1 MSGRASGV
9 APLVAL
15 ALVAGCTLGP
25 DYRRPQYPI
34 PPAYRATPAAPP
46 AGSLNIG
53 DLSWWQ
59 IFQDEQ
65 LQALIRTALAENYDV
80 RIAAARVLDARAQL
94 TIVRASQFPTAD
106 ATATASYTRAQ
117 GDLPF
122 TQAPESAS
130 AAGGISLAFEIDLWG
145 RLRRATEAARA
156 QLLASDAAQ
165 RTVLMTL
172 VGDLATAYFQLRELD
187 LELEI
192 ARRTLA
198 SHGES
203 LRLTKRRLEGGVV
216 ALQDVRQ
223 AETLVFTAA
232 AAIPDTE
239 RQIEQKENQISIL
252 LGRNPDAVPRGR
264 PLLQQLALPEVPPGL
279 PSTLLE
285 RRPDIRQAEQQL
297 VAANAQIGVAKAAF
311 FPQVLL
317 TGSAQVGASSVNSV
331 TSGPFGLY
339 GLGPSITVPI
349 FNTGRTQAGVDSAE
363 ARREAA
369 VLQYAQTIQTALRE
383 VSDAIVEYR
392 KRREFRTQQQSLT
405 GSQRDAA
412 RLAKLRYRGGVTTYL
427 EILDAERQLFTAEL
441 GLAQAQRDE
450 LLAVV
455 QLYKALGGGW
465 QP

>member
-1 MSGRASGV
+1 MSGYAAGV

-34 PPAYRATPAAPP
+34 PRAYRATPDAPP
-46 AGSLNIG
+46 PGSQDIG

-65 LQALIRTALAENYDV
+65 LQTLIRTALTENYDV

-94 TIVRASQFPTAD
+94 TIVRSSQFPTAD
-106 ATATASYTRAQ
+106 AAGTASYTRAE
-117 GDLPF
+117 GDVPS
-122 TQAPESAS
+122 TQARESAS
-130 AAGGISLAFEIDLWG
+130 VTGGINLAFEIDLWG

-156 QLLASDAAQ
+156 QLLASEEAR
-165 RTVLMTL
+165 RTVLTTL

-203 LRLTKRRLEGGVV
+203 LRLTQRRLEGGVV

-232 AAIPDTE
+232 AAIPATE

-317 TGSAQVGASSVNSV
+317 TGSAQVGASSVTSV

-339 GLGPSITVPI
+339 GLGPSVTVPI

-369 VLQYAQTIQTALRE
+369 VLQYGQTIQTALRE
-383 VSDAIVEYR
+383 VSDAIVEYG

-405 GSQRDAA
+405 ESQRDAA